1 MPTVCLRPKAHH
13 DFIGTVAFRAHSNPL
28 LFTKLHKIFIISLNS
43 GTFSGRMALLR
54 PRRPWPLAV
63 PAPRVHAEQLPLHAH
78 VQTPGFAA
86 FHRAAVTAGLTLP
99 FAEAQ

>member
-1 MPTVCLRPKAHH
+1 
-13 DFIGTVAFRAHSNPL
+13 
-28 LFTKLHKIFIISLNS
+28 
-43 GTFSGRMALLR
+43 MALLR

-63 PAPRVHAEQLPLHAH
+63 PAPRVHAEQLQLHAH